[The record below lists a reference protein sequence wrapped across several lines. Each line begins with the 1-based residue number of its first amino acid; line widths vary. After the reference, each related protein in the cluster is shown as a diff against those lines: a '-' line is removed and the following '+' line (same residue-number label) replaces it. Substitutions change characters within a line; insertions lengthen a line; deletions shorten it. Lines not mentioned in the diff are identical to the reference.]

1 LIVLNINRLREETP
15 ACRELIHF
23 NNAGA
28 SLQPQP
34 VIEAVLQHLLLE
46 QRLGGYEAAEAQQE
60 ACEHFYQAVAGLLN
74 CNPREVAYAE
84 NSTRAWNLLLHAIPF
99 EPGERIIIGESEYA
113 SNYLALLDL
122 AHRHQVSIEVI
133 NNDAHGLIS
142 LQALEQSL
150 DENVR
155 LIALTHVASQNGVI
169 QPVAEVGKLA
179 RRHQILFLVDA
190 CQSAGQ
196 LHIDVNDINC
206 DMLTASGRKYLRGPR
221 GTGFMYV
228 RHSVLDYLKPD
239 VPDLQSVN
247 WTSRDQFSW
256 RDDARR
262 FELWEHNVAAK
273 LGLTAAADY
282 ATGLGMSNIE
292 QKIKTLANELRC
304 KLSELPKVRIHDRA
318 FIADSDMSSTT
329 LGGIVSFSLHQADA
343 GKLQTHLR
351 QHRINTSVIRR
362 NNTRLEFEARD
373 LPDINRASVHC
384 FNTSEEIDA
393 FCQAVRSFKT

>member
-1 LIVLNINRLREETP
+1 MLNIDHLREETP

-28 SLQPQP
+28 SLQPRP
-34 VIEAVLQHLLLE
+34 VTEAVLQHLLLE
-46 QRLGGYEAAEAQQE
+46 QRLGGYEAAEARHE
-60 ACEHFYQAVAGLLN
+60 ASEHFYQAVAGLLN

-99 EPGERIIIGESEYA
+99 EAGERIIIGESEYA
-113 SNYLALLDL
+113 SNYLSLLDL
-122 AHRHQVSIEVI
+122 AHRHQVNVEVI
-133 NNDAHGLIS
+133 NNDEHGQIS
-142 LQALEQSL
+142 LPALEQSL

-169 QPVAEVGKLA
+169 QPVAELGKLA
-179 RRHQILFLVDA
+179 RKHQILFLVDA

-196 LHIDVNDINC
+196 LPIDVNDINC
-206 DMLTASGRKYLRGPR
+206 DMLTTSGRKYLRGPR

-239 VPDLQSVN
+239 SPDLQSVN
-247 WTSRDQFSW
+247 WTARDQFSW

-273 LGLTAAADY
+273 IGLTTAVDY

-292 QKIKTLANELRC
+292 QRIKTLACELRC
-304 KLSELPKVRIHDRA
+304 KLSELPQVHIHDRA
-318 FIADSDMSSTT
+318 FVSGSGTAATS
-329 LGGIVSFSLHQADA
+329 LGGIVSFSVHQADA
-343 GKLQTHLR
+343 VKLQTHLR

-373 LPDINRASVHC
+373 LPDINRASVHY
-384 FNTSEEIDA
+384 FNTSDEIDA
-393 FCQAVRSFKT
+393 FCQAVRSFKA

>member
-1 LIVLNINRLREETP
+1 MQNIDRLREETP

-28 SLQPQP
+28 SLQPKS
-34 VIEAVLQHLLLE
+34 VTDAVVQHLLLE
-46 QRLGGYEAAEAQQE
+46 QRLGGYEAAEAQHE
-60 ACEHFYQAVAGLLN
+60 ASERFYPAIAGLLN

-113 SNYLALLDL
+113 SNYLSLLDL
-122 AHRHQVSIEVI
+122 SHRHQVDIEVI
-133 NNDAHGLIS
+133 RNDDHGQIS
-142 LQALEQSL
+142 LEELEQSL

-169 QPVAEVGKLA
+169 QPVTEVGRLA
-179 RRHQILFLVDA
+179 RKHQILFLLDA

-196 LHIDVNDINC
+196 LNIDVNDINC

-239 VPDLQSVN
+239 APDLQSVS
-247 WTSRDQFSW
+247 WTSRDQFTW

-273 LGLTAAADY
+273 LGLTRAADY
-282 ATGLGMSNIE
+282 ATSLGMSDIE
-292 QKIKTLANELRC
+292 QRIKSLAGELRN
-304 KLSELPKVRIHDRA
+304 KLSELPGVKIHDRA
-318 FIADSDMSSTT
+318 FGGTPET
-329 LGGIVSFSLHQADA
+329 LASALSGIVSFSVHQADA

-362 NNTRLEFEARD
+362 KNTRLEFESRD
-373 LPDINRASVHC
+373 LPDINRASVHY
-384 FNTSEEIDA
+384 FNTSAEIEA
-393 FCQAVRSFKT
+393 FCQAVRAFRS

>member
-1 LIVLNINRLREETP
+1 MLNIDRLREETP
-15 ACRELIHF
+15 ACSELIHF

-28 SLQPQP
+28 SLQPQS
-34 VIEAVLQHLLLE
+34 VTDAVLQYLTLE
-46 QRLGGYEAAEAQQE
+46 QRLGGYEAAEAQHQ
-60 ACEHFYQAVAGLLN
+60 ASEHFYTAVAGLLN

-84 NSTRAWNLLLHAIPF
+84 NSTRAWNLLLHAIAF

-113 SNYLALLDL
+113 SNYLSLLEL
-122 AHRHQVSIEVI
+122 AHRHQVNIEVI
-133 NNDAHGLIS
+133 NNDDNGLIS
-142 LQALEQSL
+142 LQALEQRL

-179 RRHQILFLVDA
+179 RKHNILYLIDA

-228 RHSVLDYLKPD
+228 RHSVLNYLKPD
-239 VPDLQSVN
+239 APDLQSVI

-262 FELWEHNVAAK
+262 FELWEHNVAARI
-273 LGLTAAADY
+273 GLTVAADY
-282 ATGLGMSNIE
+282 ATALGVSNIE
-292 QKIKTLANELRC
+292 KRIKTLANELRC
-304 KLSELPKVRIHDRA
+304 KLSELPRVQIHDQA
-318 FIADSDMSSTT
+318 FATDSETALNI
-329 LGGIVSFSLHQADA
+329 LGGIVSFSVKNADA
-343 GKLQTHLR
+343 VKLQTHLR

-362 NNTRLEFEARD
+362 NNTRLEFEVRD
-373 LPDINRASVHC
+373 LPDINRASVHY
-384 FNTSEEIDA
+384 FNTSAEIDA
-393 FCQAVRSFKT
+393 FCQAVRTFQV